1 MNHSFNVGERVRVRT
16 EVAGGTNRTPFF
28 IRGKKGV
35 IVYYHGLSGNPR
47 DLSYGGSGEP
57 KLPLYGVSFHM
68 AHLYDEDPDF
78 MGDRLI
84 VDVLED
90 WLEPVT
96 AEPVE
101 IQPIDREEHGLRHY
115 EKHVAALQ
123 NLLVQ
128 KGIMNTDEVRRLVAE
143 FDFRKKGAQHPMV
156 SPP

>member
-1 MNHSFNVGERVRVRT
+1 MKPNFQVGERVRVRT

-35 IVYYHGLSGNPR
+35 IVYYHGLAGNPR
-47 DLSYGGSGEP
+47 DLSSGGSGQPE
-57 KLPLYGVSFHM
+57 LPLYGVSFHM
-68 AHLYDEDPDF
+68 AHVYDEDPEF
-78 MGDRLI
+78 MRDRLI

-96 AEPVE
+96 GKQVE
-101 IQPIDREEHGLRHY
+101 IQPIDREEHGLSYY
-115 EKHVAALQ
+115 EKRLSALQ

-128 KGIMNTDEVRRLVAE
+128 KGIMNTDEIRRLVAE
-143 FDFRKKGAQHPMV
+143 FDFRKKGTQHPMA